1 MESTNS
7 TNSTKSTRSA
17 ESARDNGNGGNGG
30 NAGAAGS
37 DTVGAAPAPGAGL
50 TRRTLLG
57 TAGAGLVVGVGAGAA
72 GAVALDRTG
81 PGDAAPSGPEGAA
94 PALGPARVPFHG
106 ERQAGILEP
115 QQARVQL
122 AAFDLADG
130 AGRDGLRAL
139 LRRWSRT
146 AARLAA
152 GEPADEF
159 ENQVALDA
167 GPCSLTVTFGFGAGL
182 FDKAGL
188 ADHRPAG
195 LEPLPAFP
203 ADALDPARGDGDL
216 FVQIGADDALV
227 AVHALR
233 VLQRQAAG
241 TAALRWQASGF
252 ARTPGA
258 TPRPMTGRNLM
269 GQIDGTNNPKPGEE
283 GFAAKVFC
291 AAGGDQPAWLA
302 GGSFLVFRRIRMLLD
317 NWEALPVDRQERVI
331 GRRKTDGAPLGAPAG
346 AVESTPVDL
355 GAQGP
360 DGSLAVPADAHIRV
374 AAPAANGGAAML
386 RRGFSYHDGLS
397 SDGAPDAGLLFLA
410 FQADPRKGFTPVQ
423 RKLARGDGL
432 SRFLRHEAS
441 GLYAVPPGAPEG
453 GYVGQSLVD

>member
-1 MESTNS
+1 MKSTTS
-7 TNSTKSTRSA
+7 TTNGKSTRNSKNT
-17 ESARDNGNGGNGG
+17 EGPEGVE
-30 NAGAAGS
+30 GS
-37 DTVGAAPAPGAGL
+37 TPGF
-50 TRRTLLG
+50 TRRALLG
-57 TAGAGLVVGVGAGAA
+57 TAGAGLVVGAGAGAA
-72 GAVALDRTG
+72 AAVVLDRPDRSPSG
-81 PGDAAPSGPEGAA
+81 GSADAAAAGAA
-94 PALGPARVPFHG
+94 RGLGPARLPFHG
-106 ERQAGILEP
+106 ERQSGILDP

-122 AAFDLADG
+122 AAFDLAG
-130 AGRDGLRAL
+130 GVGRDGLRTL
-139 LRRWSRT
+139 LQRWSRT
-146 AARLAA
+146 AARMAV

-159 ENQVALDA
+159 ENQIALDA

-188 ADHRPAG
+188 ADRRPAG

-258 TPRPMTGRNLM
+258 TPNPMTGRNLM
-269 GQIDGTNNPKPGEE
+269 GQVDGTNNPKPSED

-291 AAGGDQPAWLA
+291 AAGGEQPAWLA

-331 GRRKTDGAPLGAPAG
+331 GRRKSDGAPLGAPDGAG
-346 AVESTPVDL
+346 ESAPVDL
-355 GAQGP
+355 GAQGA
-360 DGSLAVPADAHIRV
+360 DGALAIPSDAHIRV

-386 RRGFSYHDGLS
+386 RRGFSYHDGLLP
-397 SDGAPDAGLLFLA
+397 DGSPDAGLLFLA

-423 RKLARGDGL
+423 RKLSRGDGL

-441 GLYAVPPGAPEG
+441 GVYAVPPGAPQG
-453 GYVGQSLVD
+453 GYVGQTLLD

>member
-1 MESTNS
+1 MERTEQPPQPE
-7 TNSTKSTRSA
+7 RSDGTERSDRPERTDRPA
-17 ESARDNGNGGNGG
+17 
-30 NAGAAGS
+30 AAGS
-37 DTVGAAPAPGAGL
+37 GRPRGV
-50 TRRTLLG
+50 TRRALLG
-57 TAGAGLVVGVGAGAA
+57 TAGAGLVVGASAGAA
-72 GAVALDRTG
+72 GAVALDRS
-81 PGDAAPSGPEGAA
+81 PA
-94 PALGPARVPFHG
+94 PAPAGGLGAARVPFHG
-106 ERQAGILEP
+106 EHQAGILEP

-130 AGRDGLRAL
+130 AGREGLRSL

-167 GPCSLTVTFGFGAGL
+167 GPCSLTVTFGFGATL
-182 FDKAGL
+182 FDKTGL
-188 ADHRPAG
+188 ADRRPVA

-241 TAALRWQASGF
+241 TAALRWQAAGF

-258 TPRPMTGRNLM
+258 TAHPVTGRNLM
-269 GQIDGTNNPKPGEE
+269 GQIDGTNNPRPGQE
-283 GFAAKVFC
+283 GFADKVFC
-291 AAGGDQPAWLA
+291 TAGGDRPAWLA
-302 GGSFLVFRRIRMLLD
+302 GGSYLVFRRIRMLLD
-317 NWEALPVDRQERVI
+317 SWEALPTDRQERVI
-331 GRRKTDGAPLGAPAG
+331 GRRKSDGSPLSAPAG
-346 AVESTPVDL
+346 AGESTPVDL
-355 GAQGP
+355 AAQGP
-360 DGSLAVPADAHIRV
+360 DGALAIPADAHVRV

-386 RRGFSYHDGLS
+386 RRGFSYHDGLLP
-397 SDGAPDAGLLFLA
+397 DGAPDAGLLFLA
-410 FQADPRKGFTPVQ
+410 FQADPRRGFTPVQ
-423 RKLARGDGL
+423 RKLSRGDGL

-453 GYVGQSLVD
+453 GYVGQTLLEP

>member
-1 MESTNS
+1 MATETGTDST
-7 TNSTKSTRSA
+7 TGQDGT
-17 ESARDNGNGGNGG
+17 
-30 NAGAAGS
+30 S
-37 DTVGAAPAPGAGL
+37 DGTATGF
-50 TRRTLLG
+50 TRRALLG
-57 TAGAGLVVGVGAGAA
+57 TAGAGLVIGAGAGAGTAVAVDRPGPHRPAAEA
-72 GAVALDRTG
+72 GAG
-81 PGDAAPSGPEGAA
+81 
-94 PALGPARVPFHG
+94 LGPARVAFHG
-106 ERQAGILEP
+106 EHQGGILEP

-122 AAFDLADG
+122 AAFDLAG
-130 AGRDGLRAL
+130 GVGRDGLRTL

-146 AARLAA
+146 AARMAV

-258 TPRPMTGRNLM
+258 TAAPMTGRNLM
-269 GQIDGTNNPKPGEE
+269 GQIDGTNNPQPTED
-283 GFAAKVFC
+283 GFAAKVFV
-291 AAGGDQPAWLA
+291 AAGGEQPAWLA

-331 GRRKTDGAPLGAPAG
+331 GRRKSDGAPLGAPAG
-346 AVESTPVDL
+346 AGERTPVDL
-355 GAQGP
+355 AAQAP
-360 DGSLAVPADAHIRV
+360 DGSLAVPSDAHIRV

-386 RRGFSYHDGLS
+386 RRGFSYHDGLLA
-397 SDGAPDAGLLFLA
+397 DGSPDAGLLFLA

-441 GLYAVPPGAPEG
+441 GVYAVPPGAPQG
-453 GYVGQSLVD
+453 GYIGQTLLD

>member
-1 MESTNS
+1 METSTDS
-7 TNSTKSTRSA
+7 GTRGTHGTA
-17 ESARDNGNGGNGG
+17 GTGGATTSG
-30 NAGAAGS
+30 
-37 DTVGAAPAPGAGL
+37 TAPGF
-50 TRRTLLG
+50 TRRALLG
-57 TAGAGLVVGVGAGAA
+57 TAGAGLVAGAGGGAAAALAADRRGPAA
-72 GAVALDRTG
+72 GD
-81 PGDAAPSGPEGAA
+81 APSAG
-94 PALGPARVPFHG
+94 ALGRGRVPFHG
-106 ERQAGILEP
+106 EHQAGILEP

-146 AARLAA
+146 AARMAE

-188 ADHRPAG
+188 ADRRPAG

-241 TAALRWQASGF
+241 TAALRWQAAGF

-258 TPRPMTGRNLM
+258 ARRPVTGRNLM
-269 GQIDGTNNPKPGEE
+269 GQIDGTNNPRPGEE
-283 GFAAKVFC
+283 GFAATVF
-291 AAGGDQPAWLA
+291 AGPGGEQPAWLA

-331 GRRKTDGAPLGAPAG
+331 GRRKSDGAPLGAPDG
-346 AVESTPVDL
+346 AAERTPVDL
-355 GAQGP
+355 AARAA
-360 DGSLAVPADAHIRV
+360 DGSLAIPADAHVRV

-386 RRGFSYHDGLS
+386 RRGFSYHDGLLA
-397 SDGAPDAGLLFLA
+397 DGSPDAGLLFLA

-441 GLYAVPPGAPEG
+441 GVYAVPPGAARD
-453 GYVGQSLVD
+453 GYVGQTLLD

>member
-1 MESTNS
+1 MERTEQPSRPERPSQSEQSEQPGRTD
-7 TNSTKSTRSA
+7 RSA
-17 ESARDNGNGGNGG
+17 
-30 NAGAAGS
+30 AAGGGRPRG
-37 DTVGAAPAPGAGL
+37 V
-50 TRRTLLG
+50 TRRALLG
-57 TAGAGLVVGVGAGAA
+57 TAGAGLVVGASAGAA
-72 GAVALDRTG
+72 GAVALDRSPAPGPAAG
-81 PGDAAPSGPEGAA
+81 PGGGLGA
-94 PALGPARVPFHG
+94 ARVPFHG
-106 ERQAGILEP
+106 EHQAGILEP

-130 AGRDGLRAL
+130 AGREGLRSL

-167 GPCSLTVTFGFGAGL
+167 GPCSLTVTFGFGATL

-188 ADHRPAG
+188 ADRRPVA
-195 LEPLPAFP
+195 LEPLPSFP

-216 FVQIGADDALV
+216 FLQIGADDALV

-241 TAALRWQASGF
+241 TAALRWQAAGF

-258 TPRPMTGRNLM
+258 TAHPVTGRNLM
-269 GQIDGTNNPKPGEE
+269 GQIDGTNNPRPGEE
-283 GFAAKVFC
+283 GFADKVFC
-291 AAGGDQPAWLA
+291 AAGGDRPAWLA
-302 GGSFLVFRRIRMLLD
+302 GGSYLVFRRIRMLLD
-317 NWEALPVDRQERVI
+317 NWEALATDRQERVI
-331 GRRKTDGAPLGAPAG
+331 GRRKSDGSPLSAPAG
-346 AVESTPVDL
+346 AGESTPVDL
-355 GAQGP
+355 AAQGP
-360 DGSLAVPADAHIRV
+360 DGALAIPADAHVRV

-386 RRGFSYHDGLS
+386 RRGFSYHDGLLP
-397 SDGAPDAGLLFLA
+397 DGAPDAGLLFLA
-410 FQADPRKGFTPVQ
+410 FQADPRRGFTPVQ
-423 RKLARGDGL
+423 RKLSRGDGL

-453 GYVGQSLVD
+453 GYVGQTLLES

>member
-1 MESTNS
+1 MEISTDSATEHDS
-7 TNSTKSTRSA
+7 TTAATGGSTAS
-17 ESARDNGNGGNGG
+17 GF
-30 NAGAAGS
+30 
-37 DTVGAAPAPGAGL
+37 
-50 TRRTLLG
+50 TRRALLG
-57 TAGAGLVVGVGAGAA
+57 TAGAGLVVGAGAGAA
-72 GAVALDRTG
+72 AALAADRPG
-81 PGDAAPSGPEGAA
+81 PHR
-94 PALGPARVPFHG
+94 PASPAGGLGPARVEFHG
-106 ERQAGILEP
+106 EHQGGILEP

-130 AGRDGLRAL
+130 AGRDALRAL

-146 AARLAA
+146 AARMAA

-182 FDKAGL
+182 FEKTGL
-188 ADHRPAG
+188 TGERPAG

-241 TAALRWQASGF
+241 TAALRWQMSGF

-258 TPRPMTGRNLM
+258 TAAPMTGRNLM
-269 GQIDGTNNPKPGEE
+269 GQIDGTNNPRPGEE
-283 GFAAKVFC
+283 GFAAKVFVT
-291 AAGGDQPAWLA
+291 AGGEQPAWLA

-317 NWEALPVDRQERVI
+317 SWEALPVDRQERVI
-331 GRRKTDGAPLGAPAG
+331 GRRKSDGAPLGAPEGAG
-346 AVESTPVDL
+346 ERTAVDL
-355 GAQGP
+355 AAQGP
-360 DGSLAVPADAHIRV
+360 DGSLAVPSDAHIRV

-386 RRGFSYHDGLS
+386 RRGFSYHDGLLA
-397 SDGAPDAGLLFLA
+397 DGSPDAGLLFLA
-410 FQADPRKGFTPVQ
+410 FQADPRRGFTPVQ

-441 GLYAVPPGAPEG
+441 GVYAVPPGAPQG
-453 GYVGQSLVD
+453 GYVGQGLLG